1 MEGQPN
7 GSVYA
12 LVSFKEKEEKAPE
25 VESYKVYRVYPRD
38 CAYAGYSLVAA
49 KNVEEANK
57 VIQDF
62 RDSDK
67 ENDCDSYAYSD
78 VSESDLE
85 EDLFS
90 TREGIIL
97 QGFYYIGN

>member
-1 MEGQPN
+1 MQET
-7 GSVYA
+7 
-12 LVSFKEKEEKAPE
+12 
-25 VESYKVYRVYPRD
+25 YKVYRVYPRD

-49 KNVEEANK
+49 KSAEEANK

-67 ENDCDSYAYSD
+67 HNDCDSYAYSD
-78 VSESDLE
+78 VSDVDLE

-90 TREGIIL
+90 IREGIIL
-97 QGFYYIGN
+97 QGFYYTGN